1 MTTASGAVA
10 SLLVLVTVLVT
21 LTKLS
26 RNNINKRAPSLGLP
40 ILEESAQRNREGEA
54 VLSTSCPGRKPRKWV
69 TGRSQSKRA
78 PMDIPNSSPQSSNQ
92 WFMNSLAVELLI
104 MVESSESNCP
114 TDIQGVCFINPLSRN
129 FFFFNIIIY

>member
-10 SLLVLVTVLVT
+10 SLLVLVTILVT

-54 VLSTSCPGRKPRKWV
+54 VLSTSCPGRKPRKEPE
-69 TGRSQSKRA
+69 QE
-78 PMDIPNSSPQSSNQ
+78 SPYGHTQLFTSI
-92 WFMNSLAVELLI
+92 F
-104 MVESSESNCP
+104 
-114 TDIQGVCFINPLSRN
+114 
-129 FFFFNIIIY
+129 

>member
-10 SLLVLVTVLVT
+10 SLLVLVTILVT

-40 ILEESAQRNREGEA
+40 ILEDSAQRNREGEA

-92 WFMNSLAVELLI
+92 WFMNPLAVELLI
-104 MVESSESNCP
+104 MVESSELTVPQTYKGYASLTP
-114 TDIQGVCFINPLSRN
+114 
-129 FFFFNIIIY
+129 